1 MPRASTML
9 TGNAAGDL
17 RRLWR
22 ASSAVSCESRGGVV
36 LPLPIHSR
44 GGWPVRRL
52 APSFSFSF
60 AEGVRVSQ
68 EWDEVLH
75 EVRLMGERLDAFRDD
90 LLAAAAGGQLTGDQC
105 EFVNEITSVTD
116 AASLSCLN
124 LHINAVLRQITEEGD
139 TEK

>member
-1 MPRASTML
+1 M
-9 TGNAAGDL
+9 
-17 RRLWR
+17 
-22 ASSAVSCESRGGVV
+22 
-36 LPLPIHSR
+36 
-44 GGWPVRRL
+44 
-52 APSFSFSF
+52 
-60 AEGVRVSQ
+60 SQ